1 MSKRWTTEELE
12 QQQCEINEREH
23 AERLRR
29 QQLLDA
35 GFTDEQARMLIEM
48 FACNPMY
55 GESK

>member
-23 AERLRR
+23 AERMRR

-35 GFTDEQARMLIEM
+35 GFTDEQARMLMEM
-48 FACNPMY
+48 FVCKEVP
-55 GESK
+55 